1 MKLFQK
7 LLLAPAALGLMAP
20 VAASAYE
27 ISAAPGGMNDY
38 IQQGDLHNFRVW
50 ADQNQVTSVTQF
62 ADVQPTDWAY
72 QALSNLI
79 EKYGCVAGYPDG
91 TFKGKQALTRYEAA
105 ALLNACLD
113 RVTEITDEL
122 QRLQKEFAKEL
133 AVLKGRV
140 DGLEAKVGEL
150 QATQFSTTTK
160 LRADTRWVL
169 GGVSY
174 DGNQRGGNNNWGATQ
189 LRDALSFNYDVRLN
203 FDTSFTGKDLLRTQ
217 LRAGNFSDSAF
228 STSNTV
234 TPLTNLDA
242 AFQENLGT
250 GVDGGDVV
258 AINRLYYKFPIG
270 KEFTAVVGPRVRQD
284 EALPLWPSIYSADK
298 ILKIFQYAGAP
309 GAYSQVL
316 GSGAG
321 LWWKQAKRDKKD
333 TSGKWAFGV
342 NYVAGNGDGGQPNNV
357 GGSSSSN
364 SGANANGGIGNNA
377 SAQSSTAQLG
387 YTAKNWNIT
396 GAYTFNSSGVS
407 IVGTPLSVALLPSN
421 YTNTAAG
428 TTTSGTGSVS
438 SWSLAGYW
446 QPLQTGWIPAISAGW
461 GYNTYRYGG
470 GVANTTNVAN
480 AASQSWYTGL
490 NWKDA
495 FLKGNALGFA
505 FGQPTFLTAITG
517 KTGSTTKNNVQDGNY
532 AFELFYKIQATDNIA
547 ITPAIFWL
555 SRARGEVTDSA
566 STAASALRNP
576 GISGGDSLGTFGAL
590 VQTTFKF

>member
-7 LLLAPAALGLMAP
+7 LLLAPAALGLLSP
-20 VAASAYE
+20 VAASA
-27 ISAAPGGMNDY
+27 A
-38 IQQGDLHNFRVW
+38 DLNIAGVS
-50 ADQNQVTSVTQF
+50 QYGSEEQVTSVTQF
-62 ADVQPTDWAY
+62 SDVKPTDWAY

-79 EKYGCVAGYPDG
+79 ERYGCVAGYPNG
-91 TFKGKQALTRYEAA
+91 TFKGGQAMTRYEAA

-113 RVTEITDEL
+113 RITEVTDEL
-122 QRLQKEFAKEL
+122 KRLMKEFEKEL

-150 QATQFSTTTK
+150 EATQFSTTTK
-160 LRADTRWVL
+160 LKGDTRWVL
-169 GGVSY
+169 GGLNYS
-174 DGNQRGGNNNWGATQ
+174 GNQRGGNNNFGATQ

-217 LRAGNFSDSAF
+217 LRAGNFADSGF
-228 STSNTV
+228 TTKNSV
-234 TPLTNLDA
+234 TPLANLDA
-242 AFQENLGT
+242 AFQEDLTGT
-250 GVDGGDVV
+250 ADGGDVV

-270 KEFTAVVGPRVRQD
+270 KEFTAVVGPRLRQD
-284 EALPLWPSIYSADK
+284 DALPLWPSIYSADK

-342 NYVAGNGDGGQPNNV
+342 NYVAGNGDGGQPNSV
-357 GGSSSSN
+357 GGDRTAN
-364 SGANANGGIGNNA
+364 TGALPNGGIGNNA
-377 SAQSSTAQLG
+377 SAQSGTAQLG

-396 GAYTFNSSGVS
+396 GAYTFNSSGVN
-407 IVGTPLSVALLPSN
+407 IAGTPLAVALLPSN
-421 YTNTAAG
+421 YTNGAAG
-428 TTTSGTGSVS
+428 TTTSGTGSVN

-446 QPLQTGWIPAISAGW
+446 QPLETGWVPAVSAGW
-461 GYNTYRYGG
+461 GYNTYSYGG
-470 GVANTTNVAN
+470 AVVNTTNVAS
-480 AASQSWYTGL
+480 AASQSWYLGL

-505 FGQPTFLTAITG
+505 FGQPTYLTSVTG
-517 KTGSTTKNNVQDGNY
+517 KTGTTTRNNVQDGNY
-532 AFELFYKIQATDNIA
+532 ALELFYKFQVTDNVA

-555 SRARGEVTDSA
+555 SRPRGEVTDSA
-566 STAASALRNP
+566 ATAAAALANP
-576 GISGGDSLGTFGAL
+576 GISGGDTLGAFGAL
-590 VQTTFKF
+590 IQTTFRF